1 MLPIPVP
8 PNFRIIAHRG
18 ASAYAPEN
26 TLPAFQL
33 ALEMG
38 VTEVE
43 LDTQLSSD
51 GVVVICHDATLARYG
66 HGTRVVESLPWST
79 LARLD
84 MGSWFSPHLFG
95 GTRLITLEDLFAAYG
110 DRLTYHVELKGK
122 APGLPAAVHAAICAY
137 DLYDSVIITSFSYEM
152 LVAMQQINPAARLGW
167 LIRRI
172 DADTLARARALS
184 LFQICPFA
192 GTVSASQAEL
202 GRTVASEVRAWG
214 LLGETTIG
222 QSAEVME
229 LIHRVVEAGCDGM
242 TINWPDWVAHQR

>member
-26 TLPAFQL
+26 TLPAFKL

-43 LDTQLSSD
+43 LDTQLTTD
-51 GVVVICHDATLARYG
+51 GTVVICHDATLARYG

-79 LARLD
+79 LACLD
-84 MGSWFSPHLFG
+84 MGSWFSPYLFG
-95 GTRLITLEDLFAAYG
+95 GTKMMRLEDLFTAFG
-110 DRLTYHVELKGK
+110 TQLTYHVELKGK
-122 APGLPAAVHAAICAY
+122 APGLPAAVHAAIRAD
-137 DLYDSVIITSFSYEM
+137 DLYDAVIITSFNYDM
-152 LVAMQQINPAARLGW
+152 LVAMQQIAPSARLGW
-167 LIRRI
+167 LVRRI
-172 DADTLARARALS
+172 DADTLAKARSLS

-192 GTVSASQAEL
+192 GTVSASQVEL

-222 QSAEVME
+222 QSAEVIE
-229 LIHRVVEAGCDGM
+229 LIHRVVDAGCDGM
-242 TINWPDWVAHQR
+242 TINWPDWVTHKG